1 MPVAFLTG
9 LTLYLV
15 DEFKTLFKHKL
26 QVATAESL
34 EGNHHV
40 SPPEIMGEVRVLLA
54 SAAQYY
60 NSLTMSDTWNL
71 PQNQRLNAFGTP
83 LGAKNSCWNCGKPDH
98 SLNQCT
104 QPQNEERI
112 AENHCKWMEANGR
125 NPKKKG
131 KDGSG
136 NYK

>member
-60 NSLTMSDTWNL
+60 NSLNMSDNWNL

-83 LGAKNSCWNCGKPDH
+83 LGAKNSCWNYGKPDH

-112 AENHCKWMEANGR
+112 AENCRKWMEANGR
-125 NPKKKG
+125 NP
-131 KDGSG
+131 
-136 NYK
+136 